1 MYKPNYST
9 IGLYGFNVDDSGLRS
24 KLQSSGVLNLLML
37 NVPTKVPAKV
47 QGSEGGEGQRGF
59 IGELRAATSSSS
71 S

>member
-37 NVPTKVPAKV
+37 NIPTKVPTKV
-47 QGSEGGEGQRGF
+47 QGSEGERGR
-59 IGELRAATSSSS
+59 GG
-71 S
+71 